1 MKDEYKKI
9 TFFEDFIEFEQ
20 GKIEHYHEDFYYYEE
35 PHVESILK
43 IDEAFKLLGDEDF
56 TNNEDILNFFAENNY
71 CIEIEC
77 LKNNKRTNIYRINE
91 GEIIFS
97 GKDLKEI
104 IKEYIAPLLKIEENN
119 L

>member
-9 TFFEDFIEFEQ
+9 TFFEDLIELEQ
-20 GKIEHYHEDFYYYEE
+20 GKIEHYHEDCYYEE
-35 PHVESILK
+35 PIK
-43 IDEAFKLLGDEDF
+43 EAVLTYDKAFELLGNEDF
-56 TNNEDILNFFAENNY
+56 TNNIDILNFFADNNY
-71 CIEIEC
+71 CIMIEC
-77 LKNNKRTNIYRINE
+77 LKDNKRTNIYRINE
-91 GEIIFS
+91 GGIIFS

>member
-9 TFFEDFIEFEQ
+9 TFFEDLIEFER
-20 GKIEHYHEDFYYYEE
+20 GKIEHYHEDCYYYEE
-35 PHVESILK
+35 PYIESVLT
-43 IDEAFKLLGDEDF
+43 IDKAFALLGNEDF
-56 TNNEDILNFFAENNY
+56 TNNKDILNFFADNNY

-77 LKNNKRTNIYRINE
+77 LKDNKRTSIYRVNE
-91 GEIIFS
+91 GGIIFS

-104 IKEYIAPLLKIEENN
+104 IKEYIAPLLKIEEIN